1 MSLEPHSVE
10 ALCGIPVTSKGW
22 KGSFR
27 DLFDLALPAISDRRV
42 TVGEMRR
49 ILADQPELIDAWE
62 GFSEDNRST
71 PAPYLRGTE
80 VGDFDGS
87 YSSVIIHEDRVSAC
101 IDFIFRRVVEL
112 KLAERDFA

>member
-1 MSLEPHSVE
+1 MSPEPHSVE
-10 ALCGIPVTSKGW
+10 ALCDIPITSSGW

-27 DLFDLALPAISDRRV
+27 DLFDLSSPALADRRA

-49 ILADQPELIDAWE
+49 ILTDQPELIDAWE

-71 PAPYLRGTE
+71 PAPYLRGNE

-87 YSSVIIHEDRVSAC
+87 YSSLIVHEDRVGAC
-101 IDFIFRRVVEL
+101 IDYIFRRVVGL
-112 KLAERDFA
+112 KLAESDLA